1 MKLPRKTRVI
11 ELASVLAGPSVGMFF
26 AELGAEV
33 IKVETPTGD
42 VTRTWKL
49 KTESTEND
57 RPAYF
62 CAVNWG
68 KKSVVIDLN
77 QSEGQQQLHGL
88 LQAADI
94 LLTSF
99 KPGDAHRFKLAWPS
113 LHEKYPNLI
122 SGEISG
128 YGSHDQ
134 RVGYDAIIQ
143 AEAGFMA
150 LNGEPGNTFKMPV
163 ALVDVLAAHQLK
175 EGLLLA
181 LWQREIDGIGRRV
194 EVSLVQSAIAA
205 LVNQGTNYLVGGVEP
220 APMGNEHPNIVPYGR
235 PYITAD
241 AVPLVLAVG
250 TDQQF
255 ESLCKILNIALPES
269 LRHNQSRVQ
278 RRDEVNALLTA
289 AISRVSSTWFT
300 QALEKS
306 KIPFGRIN
314 RMSEVAALPAAK
326 SLEIQ
331 AEGLRSWRSAV
342 FSLGESQLT
351 PPPHLGE
358 HQAILT
364 ELK

>member
-1 MKLPRKTRVI
+1 MKLPRKIRVI

-33 IKVETPTGD
+33 IKVEAPTGD
-42 VTRTWKL
+42 VTRSWKL
-49 KTESTEND
+49 KTESAEND

-68 KKSVVIDLN
+68 KKAVIIDL
-77 QSEGQQQLHGL
+77 SLSSGQQQLHAL
-88 LQAADI
+88 LQTADV

-99 KPGDAHRFKLAWPS
+99 KPGDAQRFQLSWSS
-113 LHEKYPNLI
+113 LHTKYPKLI
-122 SGEISG
+122 GGEISG
-128 YGSHDQ
+128 YGSHDP

-181 LWQREIDGIGRRV
+181 LWQREIDGLGRRV

-205 LVNQGTNYLVGGVEP
+205 LVNQGTNYLVGGIEP
-220 APMGNEHPNIVPYGR
+220 KPLGNEHPNIVPYGR
-235 PYITAD
+235 PFITAD

-255 ESLCKILNIALPES
+255 ESLCKILGITHDEHYQ
-269 LRHNQSRVQ
+269 RNQSRVQ
-278 RRDEVNALLTA
+278 YREAVNALLA
-289 AISRVSSTWFT
+289 EAFARHNSSSLIE
-300 QALEKS
+300 ALEKN

-326 SLEIQ
+326 SLEIR
-331 AEGLRSWRSAV
+331 ANGLRSWRTAV
-342 FSLGESQLT
+342 FTEGQNQLS

-358 HQAILT
+358 HQALLN